1 MTPEEKSDRVVVGSI
16 PTWSGTYI
24 DANRPRHVGIWE
36 FLTFLLKRVFCS
48 RVTYI
53 YTIYHKTCSLD
64 ADDAACVDD
73 SVLSLH
79 MEFI

>member
-36 FLTFLLKRVFCS
+36 FFTFLLKRVFCS
-48 RVTYI
+48 RVTYL
-53 YTIYHKTCSLD
+53 YTIYHTTCSLY